1 MQVLIEAAT
10 VGAMLA
16 PLMLLG
22 LRLVNTASASQIL
35 LLGFLLGFFFH
46 LFCEV
51 IGLNRWY
58 CRFGAA
64 CS

>member
-16 PLMLLG
+16 PLLMLG
-22 LRLVNTASASQIL
+22 LRLVDTANAFHVL
-35 LLGFLLGFFFH
+35 LLGFFLGFFFH

-51 IGLNRWY
+51 VGLNRWY